1 MLCNR
6 PARAHPPIVEG
17 RKWTFVAARISAA
30 SASVIQSVAAGID
43 QSVVFDAPAVDDF
56 SAFFDVPLSAPDDR
70 SDADR
75 SFLDDVAADPVSDAT
90 ADSLFDPS
98 SEPPASAS
106 GFAEPAPTV
115 DRRSFFAQPEP
126 L

>member
-1 MLCNR
+1 
-6 PARAHPPIVEG
+6 
-17 RKWTFVAARISAA
+17 
-30 SASVIQSVAAGID
+30 VIQSVAAGID
-43 QSVVFDAPAVDDF
+43 QSVVFDAAAVDDF

-70 SDADR
+70 SDPDR
-75 SFLDDVAADPVSDAT
+75 SFVDDDSVEPVSDAT

-98 SEPPASAS
+98 SVLPASAP
-106 GFAEPAPTV
+106 GLAEPAPTV